1 MAVTGLSEIDR
12 VAIRSH
18 TFPALHARA
27 AVPASDDR
35 EPGRRPGSAFL
46 VEASLQSSSDGQ
58 RMRIVVH
65 DTG

>member
-1 MAVTGLSEIDR
+1 MAVTGLSEID
-12 VAIRSH
+12 
-18 TFPALHARA
+18 
-27 AVPASDDR
+27 
-35 EPGRRPGSAFL
+35 FL